1 MTLACEDGQQVEA
14 HKVVLVS
21 SSPFFKNLLQRNK
34 HTHPLIF
41 MRGVKAE
48 DLVAMIDFL
57 YFGEANVYQEKL
69 DLFLVM
75 AEELKLKGL
84 DGNQTE
90 EVVPDEEMKKYF
102 QS

>member
-1 MTLACEDGQQVEA
+1 M
-14 HKVVLVS
+14 VS
-21 SSPFFKNLLQRNK
+21 RWKPTRWSSYHPVRCSGTFSRG
-34 HTHPLIF
+34 TSIPLIF

-75 AEELKLKGL
+75 AEELKLKEL